1 MTIPKENSGKKKSKS
16 IKILVL
22 VFPSIVFGILGTF
35 LLTYPLP
42 DFHPESWE
50 IILGVIILSV
60 MGTLSGWVIIIMGI
74 HE

>member
-1 MTIPKENSGKKKSKS
+1 MIPPKNNSGKKKSKVT
-16 IKILVL
+16 KIIVL

-50 IILGVIILSV
+50 VILGVIILSV

>member
-1 MTIPKENSGKKKSKS
+1 MIPPKNNSGKKKSKAT
-16 IKILVL
+16 KIIVL
-22 VFPSIVFGILGTF
+22 IFPSIVFGILGAF
-35 LLTYPLP
+35 LLSYPLP

-50 IILGVIILSV
+50 IILGVIILSA